1 MENSEAEKDADT
13 HENVN
18 AQSEG
23 ARAIGGGKE
32 ERPKNCGSWKRELE
46 KKSAVRFTCSLTP
59 KLERKREDAIRD
71 LRGIQARENP
81 CQRENRP
88 CCDIK

>member
-1 MENSEAEKDADT
+1 MENSEAEKDAGT

-46 KKSAVRFTCSLTP
+46 KIRRSFLLFSYSKAR
-59 KLERKREDAIRD
+59 KKERGRD
-71 LRGIQARENP
+71 P
-81 CQRENRP
+81 
-88 CCDIK
+88 

>member
-46 KKSAVRFTCSLTP
+46 KNPPFVSLV
-59 KLERKREDAIRD
+59 L
-71 LRGIQARENP
+71 LLQS
-81 CQRENRP
+81 
-88 CCDIK
+88 

>member
-46 KKSAVRFTCSLTP
+46 KNPPFVSLVTP
-59 KLERKREDAIRD
+59 KLERKREDAIR
-71 LRGIQARENP
+71 E
-81 CQRENRP
+81 
-88 CCDIK
+88 